1 MPTRPN
7 VRSNMTATFG
17 PTQTTTTFTSVQAVR
32 SGATWLASGP
42 AAIAEWRQQVLALV
56 AAGYHTD
63 NEISRGTRMC
73 RWPESER
80 RMTDSTSATRQSDA
94 APIRLL
100 LCEDQ
105 TLMRQGLR
113 TVLDLEPG
121 FVVVGEAADG
131 AEAVRLAAE

>member
-1 MPTRPN
+1 
-7 VRSNMTATFG
+7 
-17 PTQTTTTFTSVQAVR
+17 
-32 SGATWLASGP
+32 
-42 AAIAEWRQQVLALV
+42 
-56 AAGYHTD
+56 
-63 NEISRGTRMC
+63 
-73 RWPESER
+73 
-80 RMTDSTSATRQSDA
+80 MTDPTTATRQSDT

-131 AEAVRLAAE
+131 AEAVRLAAELRPDIILMDVQMPRQNGVQATAAIPARGLPARGLILATFYYQNHVFDALKARAVG